1 VEEVHKEGEGLAG
14 IGAGAATCPLPLIV
28 GVAASAIASSP
39 PPAAPHGKCTKFA
52 PTKKILAPSSGAACW
67 YAAAPW
73 ALCSKLLPQLRKK

>member
-52 PTKKILAPSSGAACW
+52 PTKKNPGSVIWSSM
-67 YAAAPW
+67 
-73 ALCSKLLPQLRKK
+73 LVCSGTMGVVL